1 MSAVHCIHLPP
12 DASVRPHLYVP
23 TCVPLL
29 LQMGIPLGSTA
40 AAGLTA
46 TVAAAA
52 ALTELAAADAAVQA
66 LRQAAAAGLLLLS
79 AQVRVLVE
87 AFAVSSRL
95 NGWE

>member
-1 MSAVHCIHLPP
+1 MNVVL
-12 DASVRPHLYVP
+12 
-23 TCVPLL
+23 LL
-29 LQMGIPLGSTA
+29 LQMGIQLGPTA
-40 AAGLTA
+40 AAGLTT

-87 AFAVSSRL
+87 AFAVRATCWL
-95 NGWE
+95 GACCFC